1 MKKFFII
8 AISIMM
14 LCAVGFLTVGC
25 NNTDT
30 DEINVYSR
38 EPGSGTRSA
47 FIELTGVEEKDAD
60 GNKVDKTFSG
70 AAITDKTNVML
81 SSVSGDKRGIGYV
94 SLGSLN
100 DSVKAVS
107 VAGVVASAATVKDG
121 TYKLARPFNVAYK
134 ADNAKDTL
142 ADFIIYLAS
151 AQAQE
156 IIGDNGY
163 VSVKDNAPQYVAPE
177 TAPSASIVIGG
188 SSSVSPLMEKLIENY
203 CSLSGVAIAKIELQ
217 TLDSTAGMTNA
228 ISGTYDLGMA
238 SRALKENEA
247 AQLESF
253 VLAQDGIAV
262 IVHKDSALD
271 NLTIEQIRQI
281 FTGEIRN
288 WADVA

>member
-134 ADNAKDTL
+134 ADNAKIRLPISLSTL
-142 ADFIIYLAS
+142 LPHRHRKSS
-151 AQAQE
+151 ATT
-156 IIGDNGY
+156 
-163 VSVKDNAPQYVAPE
+163 VM
-177 TAPSASIVIGG
+177 SALRTMLLSTSLPKPLLLRP
-188 SSSVSPLMEKLIENY
+188 SSS
-203 CSLSGVAIAKIELQ
+203 
-217 TLDSTAGMTNA
+217 
-228 ISGTYDLGMA
+228 
-238 SRALKENEA
+238 A
-247 AQLESF
+247 APPPYRL
-253 VLAQDGIAV
+253 
-262 IVHKDSALD
+262 
-271 NLTIEQIRQI
+271 
-281 FTGEIRN
+281 
-288 WADVA
+288 